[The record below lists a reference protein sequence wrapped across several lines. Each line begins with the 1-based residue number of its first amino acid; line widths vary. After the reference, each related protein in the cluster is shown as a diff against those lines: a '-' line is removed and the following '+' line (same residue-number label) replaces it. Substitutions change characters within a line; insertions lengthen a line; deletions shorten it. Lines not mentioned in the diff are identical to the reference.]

1 MSNSTLSEP
10 AVSGASMSGVPMPG
24 LLPRRSLG
32 GDLLIRIRQNI
43 GLVTAIGLFCVVYL
57 FYHFAHP
64 KGFSSAVFVQNA
76 DEVFT
81 LAMVA
86 MAQTLPVLA
95 AGLDLSVGA
104 VMTMVGC
111 IASYLLSG
119 AAEGTPIEFTLGG
132 AHHVLAVLP
141 GGIAGIMT
149 GMLICLIAGTFAGFL
164 NGCVVVYGRIQP
176 IIATLATG
184 AIYIG
189 IALFLR
195 PTPGGKIDDDLNWAL
210 TNSLQDFASTIHIF
224 DDGNAAWFAPFG
236 AIPVP
241 FVLIVAIALLVWVPF
256 RRSVTGR
263 GVYAIGS
270 AEGAAYMSGLRI
282 DRAKLAAFTL
292 AGFFAGCG
300 GLFLAIQTSSGNADI
315 PQAGTYTLNSI
326 AAVVIGGTSLLGG
339 TGSAIGSIFGALI
352 LRVISFFFRIFD
364 IAPLLQP
371 LFEGIILLA
380 AVSIGALR
388 VLRVKNTLELF
399 R

>member
-1 MSNSTLSEP
+1 MSSASSSS
-10 AVSGASMSGVPMPG
+10 ASGSGTSHAASP
-24 LLPRRSLG
+24 G
-32 GDLLIRIRQNI
+32 GDLLIRLRQNI

-57 FYHFAHP
+57 FYHLSHP
-64 KGFSSAVFVQNA
+64 KGFSSAVLVQNA

-111 IASYLLSG
+111 VASYLLSG
-119 AAEGTPIEFTLGG
+119 AAQGTLIEFSLGSS
-132 AHHVLAVLP
+132 HFVLPILP
-141 GGIAGIMT
+141 GGFSGILAGT
-149 GMLICLIAGTFAGFL
+149 LICLLAGTLAGFL

-195 PTPGGKIDDDLNWAL
+195 PTPGGKIDEDLNWAL
-210 TNSLQDFASTIHIF
+210 TNSLQDFASTVHIF
-224 DDGNAAWFAPFG
+224 DDGNAPWFTAFG
-236 AIPVP
+236 WIPVP
-241 FVLIVAIALLVWVPF
+241 FVLMLLIALLVWVPF

-270 AEGAAYMSGLRI
+270 AEGAAYMSGVRI